1 MAVRATVPILIN
13 RISFPAPSI
22 TRVLSVA
29 ATPLAV
35 TATIPT
41 PGGALVLP
49 TQTPLVVSVTEME
62 PFIAPAVA
70 SHTVAATLK
79 TPLVGGDFMVA
90 VLSESSLVGYWRLNE
105 PSGTIATDLKNGN
118 NGTYTG
124 TPTLGN
130 AGPLTLWANSL
141 GAKIVTGSYVSV
153 PDSTALDVGDI
164 FTIEL
169 FVKRTTTGA
178 EHVLVSKQASAWLI
192 AFKSD
197 NTLWL
202 GQEGVPYMWGTTTAF
217 TDTTKWH
224 HIVVTKNGATR
235 HIYVDDVDEALTGSN
250 TTIGNNNS
258 SLLFGRDSGG
268 AAPATDDYL
277 SEIAIYSTALAG
289 ATVSTHYANAVTDG
303 LVI

>member
-1 MAVRATVPILIN
+1 M
-13 RISFPAPSI
+13 
-22 TRVLSVA
+22 
-29 ATPLAV
+29 
-35 TATIPT
+35 
-41 PGGALVLP
+41 VLP
-49 TQTPLVVSVTEME
+49 AQTPLVVAITETE
-62 PFIAPAVA
+62 PFVAPAVA
-70 SHTVAATLK
+70 AHTVAATLK

-90 VLSESSLVGYWRLNE
+90 VLSEASLVGYWRLNE
-105 PSGTIATDLKNGN
+105 PSGTVATDLKNGN

-124 TPTLGN
+124 SPTLGN
-130 AGPLTLWANSL
+130 AGPLTLWADSL
-141 GAKIVTGSYVSV
+141 GAKIVTGSYVTV
-153 PDSTALDVGDI
+153 PDSTALDVGDV

-169 FVKRTTTGA
+169 FIKRTTTGV
-178 EHVLVSKQASAWLI
+178 EHVLVSKQASAWLV

-277 SEIAIYSTALAG
+277 SEIAIYNTALAG
-289 ATVSTHYANAVTDG
+289 ATVSAHYADAVTDG
-303 LVI
+303 LV